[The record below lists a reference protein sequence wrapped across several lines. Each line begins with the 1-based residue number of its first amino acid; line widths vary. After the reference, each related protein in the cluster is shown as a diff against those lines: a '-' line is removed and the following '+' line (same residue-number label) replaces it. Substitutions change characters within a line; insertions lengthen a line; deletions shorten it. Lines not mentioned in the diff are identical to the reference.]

1 LIPQNK
7 STPILLLISE
17 PQMRNDLCIL
27 LVENNYYPLLLPNQE
42 ELLRV
47 LKDNQFASV
56 LIDCAA
62 VSCYGARTISKI
74 KVACRHGRI
83 IVFCDKAHLCDCHH
97 RDLIKEILAI
107 GVYACIVAPYKEWE
121 VLSLVAYDP
130 QRENK

>member
-1 LIPQNK
+1 M
-7 STPILLLISE
+7 LLISD
-17 PQMRNDLCIL
+17 PRTRNHLWRL
-27 LVENNYYPLLLPNQE
+27 LVENHYFPVLIADQE
-42 ELLRV
+42 ELFRV
-47 LKDNQFASV
+47 LRGNQFSMV

-74 KVACRHGRI
+74 KVASRHGRI
-83 IVFCDKAHLCDCHH
+83 IVFCDKAHLCDSHH